1 MSNRRRRQK
10 RAELRNLVLGGVLA
24 VSTATTA
31 SAQNPTGGNVVAGAA
46 TISNAGSTLNVNA
59 STDRAVI
66 NWQSFSIGQG
76 NTANFNLPSASSA
89 VLNRVTT
96 PNTPS
101 AIHGAL
107 NSNGNV
113 FLVNP
118 SGVLVG
124 PSGVINTNGFTA
136 STFDIG
142 TKDFMNG
149 GPMTFRGS
157 STADIVNQGTINTG
171 SGGAHFIANQFNNSG
186 TINSLGGSVTV
197 GSGQSV
203 TYSNGVTHVEADMAT
218 LQNGYSE
225 TASLINNTGTIRA
238 TGAVMAGGEVYLT
251 NPGGKVFNSGTIAAS
266 QSVSVNTG
274 QLNHIGTIDTSGTTG
289 GSVTV
294 TSNDALVQGRIDA
307 SGTQSGGDVQ
317 IQSNTVDQYAAIDAS
332 SDAGTGGNVQIET
345 TNAYTATIAGDID
358 VSGADG
364 GSIAITGPGRI
375 VTSATLD
382 ATGATGN
389 GGSIDVS
396 SSTKTSMLGATF
408 DASGA
413 VDGGTIRV
421 GGEYQGGRDLTTDEL
436 ANSGQTLISPGS
448 QIIATGESGQGGT
461 AIVWSDERTQFY
473 GGVDVSGSGA
483 DGTGGFV
490 ELSSAGL
497 LKYQITDEVQTGGGT
512 VLLDPKNGVIVD
524 TAPSGMDMITFSLLG
539 SGDTFLDAF
548 DRFGVSVG
556 LNSAGDRLAVGAIG
570 DDGGSVLKGES
581 GAVYL
586 FDLDTNSVL
595 DSVSLAQILRDG
607 AALSSGG
614 TLELEA
620 GDRFGSAVDFD
631 GPGGILAVG
640 ASRDDFLG
648 FDQSNSLLDDTGAVY
663 LFQLSTTDL
672 SQAPELPIV
681 IRDGIPLVGGG
692 VFDLRAN
699 ESNSINAQLGG
710 DLFGT
715 SVALDEDGNR
725 LVVGANGF
733 TNSFV
738 YLFEINPTNLA
749 AAPNLAQRLGS
760 DTLSTLGDLDAAGFG
775 ESVALNA
782 SGSIL
787 AVGAPELN
795 NRAGGVYLFNLI
807 SQNFGQP
814 ARFRQLVEN
823 GPGGPVSVGQ
833 AEFGSGVALNAVGDL
848 LGVGAENLGFLNG
861 GVFGFQLNPS
871 DLTVT
876 PNLLIQVSDG
886 VQIGDT
892 TIEIGVESYGAD
904 IALDAA
910 GTRVV
915 VGAPGFDGDNR
926 VAQDS
931 GAVSL
936 FDLEFTGTTFR
947 YEGRRLSTDAI
958 STTMPDVSGLGLA
971 VELGSNKTQLAVSS
985 LGPEFGDE
993 FGQVHFFLLDE
1004 DNLNTVPTLVTTLRN
1019 GVGIDTPVGLETL
1032 QLDDQDMFGSS
1043 ISIADNG
1050 NLLAIGAAGDDGV
1063 GNMDMN
1069 SGAIYLFEVDQTDP
1083 VVPLSLPQV
1092 IRNQQSLSG
1101 GQTLM
1106 LGDNSGFGGAIA
1118 LTEDG
1123 QRLAAGA
1130 SGDSKVFLFEFGAG
1144 GFMGP
1149 ATLAQTIQ
1157 DGTTLADTT
1166 TLDIP
1171 FSPIGYGLDVNSDG
1185 SRLAVGERNG
1195 AGGGVYLFELNAND
1209 WSQTPDLAQELRRGV
1224 TLADGS
1230 TLSLVAGGEFGRGI
1244 SFNDAGDRLAVG
1256 QPSDFNLNSVFLF
1269 ELDTNDLS
1277 VTADLKQVIRNDTP
1291 LASGDTFQG
1300 GDSTFGQSVSLDGSG
1315 DRLAVGNPDRNRF
1328 HLFDFGGGGFEQ
1340 TVNLAQ
1346 SISNDSPLGG
1356 LVELPAFSG
1365 FGGAVALNGT
1375 GERLAVESNR
1385 SIYLFDVDTT
1395 LASDPVLGQV
1405 LRSGSG
1411 LSDGRI
1417 LDIDL
1422 SDSDFGNSL
1431 ALNGAGDI
1439 LAVGDPEDRG
1449 AVFLFSLDRDD
1460 LSVASSLDQY
1470 LSDFTGPTELDL
1482 DFNDRFGFSV
1492 DLNLVGDRLAVGA
1505 IGDQGITNNSGFQT
1519 GAVYLFDL
1527 NTDDLSET
1535 PEFRAV
1541 IQDGAITGFGLQGAM
1556 DPSVVTQIQ
1565 LDAGDRFGSSVAL
1578 TDEGSYLLVGAP
1590 GDDGINNMST
1600 DAGNVYAFRVPPVD
1614 APTVTTFDQLYSMTE
1629 QSALVGSEFV
1639 VEAGD
1644 QFGTSLSFAG
1654 PGFFPGG
1661 VGTDVLGQINGHAL
1675 AVGAPGDDGA
1685 TNGQQ
1690 DTGAVWLFAANTLDP
1705 EVAGGEGSFEGGS
1718 PLNFFDV
1725 LRFPELDGIGGAVDL
1740 SRNGQLLAIGAEFDS
1755 LPSPGDAGVRPS
1767 VGSVSLIGFGGGGES
1782 FPLTGDLAFSDFP
1795 ADTTFIDPDD
1805 IVAILNAGNDL
1816 VLQFSNDLEI
1826 RSDITT
1832 AMMGVGTLTIQTGRS
1847 INVLPG
1853 TGINIGDGSLNLEI
1867 NSTSALTSQT
1877 DPGSPQLRLEDV
1889 SITASGEDSIVRLY
1903 ADEFEDFFVSDEDPF
1918 IHLSNSEITATEIQ
1932 IGTENY
1938 AFNDDK
1944 SFLAD
1949 QRILIDRG
1957 SRLAGELVSLRASNN
1972 LSGIGIEILGASTEL
1987 VATEALELNSIGGIR
2002 LADGATLR
2010 GSGNG
2015 IVGLGLL
2022 QLPSDA
2028 PLQDLIDSGD
2038 ALVMNNASILT
2049 ENGDVLFEFV
2059 SEDIIAEGENAT
2071 TISDDPKVQR
2081 NFATLVDSQIV
2092 AGGEGS
2098 AQLLQ
2103 AGDDG
2108 YSFDLTNS
2116 TLEGKNVLIA
2126 LNALRF
2132 SPDAGFSTFRL
2143 SDGSQVNTAPDGELR
2158 VFLPQQDGVQVDASS
2173 SLNGVFGDQ
2182 LFNANANL
2190 NQSQGLGE
2198 IIGQFSIDVEYLGVP
2213 DANYAFYLATT
2224 DLGPGLFFTAN
2235 DGQSTYGQTPV
2246 DPGLSITRGVLHEG
2260 DSLQSIGVGTDFD
2273 LTQFSDA
2280 GTYTINVEATDLDPK
2295 YRLLGTASGTFTIL
2309 PADLVVTG
2317 GTYTKTYGDTF
2328 VFPDNDFT
2336 VEGLVNGEM
2345 IGPVQWLSLGTRPD
2359 ADVMETPYAVGLS
2372 VSGQGTFNPLNY
2384 NISFSNGGLTVIPA
2398 DLVVNPLS
2406 QQKTY
2411 GDSMLDRTRFEAIGL
2426 KNGETIQQVSF
2437 SSPGI
2442 AATANVG
2449 SYDLAASG
2457 IAAAGNGFDANNY
2470 NIELGS
2476 LSGGLMV
2483 TPAPLQISADDQL
2496 KLIGTEFVFDG
2507 TEFTVSGLKNSDT
2520 VSQVDL
2526 ASEGAPA
2533 EAELGQYVI
2542 TAMNPVGNLDLG
2554 NYDVTLNNGV
2564 FTVRDE
2570 IPLPNAVIRTDNLV
2584 YDQFGRYIDFAKSIN
2599 VLTPNNPGTISL
2611 GQAPATMPAIDG
2623 QESDEIVSASEESS
2637 GEVYLR
2643 NEIRNSS
2650 RDSL

>member
-1 MSNRRRRQK
+1 MSNQRRRQK

-24 VSTATTA
+24 VNMATTA

-46 TISNAGSTLNVNA
+46 TISTAGSTLNVNA

-142 TKDFMNG
+142 NQDFMNG

-225 TASLINNTGTIRA
+225 TASLINNSGAIRA

-251 NPGGKVFNSGTIAAS
+251 NPGGKVLNSGTIAAS
-266 QSVSVNTG
+266 QSVSINTG
-274 QLNHIGTIDTSGTTG
+274 QLNHLGTMDVSGTSGGTV
-289 GSVTV
+289 SV
-294 TSNDALVQGRIDA
+294 TSNDALIQGRIVA
-307 SGTQSGGDVQ
+307 GGTQSGGTVQ
-317 IQSNTVDQYAAIDAS
+317 IQSTTVDQYAAIDAS
-332 SDAGTGGNVQIET
+332 STSGQGGEVAIET
-345 TNAYTATIAGDID
+345 TAAYTATTAGDID

-375 VTSATLD
+375 VTSAQID
-382 ATGATGN
+382 ATGSNGN
-389 GGSIDVS
+389 GGTIDVS
-396 SSTKTSMLGATF
+396 SSSKTSMLGATF
-408 DASGA
+408 DASGS

-421 GGEYQGGRDLTTDEL
+421 GGEFQGGRDLSIDEL

-448 QIIATGESGQGGT
+448 QIIATGGSGNGGT
-461 AIVWSDERTQFY
+461 AIVWSDDRTQFY

-483 DGTGGFV
+483 DATGGFV
-490 ELSSAGL
+490 ELSSSGL
-497 LKYQITDEVQTGGGT
+497 LEYQTTDQVQTGGGT

-524 TAPSGMDMITFSLLG
+524 TAPSGMSMITFSLLG

-586 FDLDTNSVL
+586 FDVDIDSVL

-607 AALSSGG
+607 AALSGGG

-620 GDRFGSAVDFD
+620 NDRFGSAVDFD

-663 LFQLSTTDL
+663 LFQLSTNDL

-681 IRDGIPLVGGG
+681 IRDGTPLVGGG

-699 ESNSINAQLGG
+699 ESNSNNTQLGG

-725 LVVGANGF
+725 LAVGANGF

-760 DTLSTLGDLDAAGFG
+760 DTLTTLGGLDAAGFG

-814 ARFRQLVEN
+814 AQFRQLVEN

-848 LGVGAENLGFLNG
+848 LGVGAENLGFLSG

-871 DLTVT
+871 DLSVA
-876 PNLLIQVSDG
+876 PNLLVQVSDG
-886 VQIGDT
+886 IQIGDT
-892 TIEIGVESYGAD
+892 TIEIGLESYGAD
-904 IALDAA
+904 IAVDAA

-936 FDLEFTGTTFR
+936 FDLEFTGTSFR

-958 STTMPDVSGLGLA
+958 SNTMPDVQGLGLA

-1004 DNLNTVPTLVTTLRN
+1004 DNLNAVPTLVTTLRN

-1069 SGAIYLFEVDQTDP
+1069 SGAIYLFEVDQSDP

-1130 SGDSKVFLFEFGAG
+1130 SGDAKVFLFEFGAG

-1157 DGTTLADTT
+1157 DGTTLADTS

-1171 FSPIGYGLDVNSDG
+1171 FSPIGYGLDVNADG

-1195 AGGGVYLFELNAND
+1195 AGGGVYLFEMNPND
-1209 WSQTPDLAQELRRGV
+1209 WSQSPDLAQELRRGV

-1269 ELDTNDLS
+1269 ELDTNDLG

-1300 GDSTFGQSVSLDGSG
+1300 GNSTFGQSVSLDGSG

-1356 LVELPAFSG
+1356 LVELPALSG
-1365 FGGAVALNGT
+1365 FGGAVALNAT

-1385 SIYLFDVDTT
+1385 SIYLFDVDTS
-1395 LASDPVLGQV
+1395 LASDPMLGQV

-1411 LSDGRI
+1411 LSDGTI

-1449 AVFLFSLDRDD
+1449 AVFLFQLDETD
-1460 LSVASSLDQY
+1460 LSQLPSLELFLTDT
-1470 LSDFTGPTELDL
+1470 FGAPVELDL
-1482 DFNDRFGFSV
+1482 GFTDRFGFSV
-1492 DLNLVGDRLAVGA
+1492 DLNDAGNRLAVGA
-1505 IGDQGITNNSGFQT
+1505 IGDEGASDLSGNST
-1519 GAVYLFDL
+1519 GAAYVFDL
-1527 NTDDLSET
+1527 DPDNLSQMPT
-1535 PEFRAV
+1535 FRAL
-1541 IQDGAITGFGLQGAM
+1541 IQDGATSGIGQVVDM
-1556 DPSVVTQIQ
+1556 DPVD
-1565 LDAGDRFGSSVAL
+1565 LFGFSVAL
-1578 TDEGSYLLVGAP
+1578 TNDGNHLIVGAP
-1590 GDDGINNMST
+1590 GDDGVSNLSVDM
-1600 DAGNVYAFRVPPVD
+1600 GNVYVYRVPAVGVPSSE
-1614 APTVTTFDQLYSMTE
+1614 TFD
-1629 QSALVGSEFV
+1629 LVFDFAGSQNLIGPEFAI
-1639 VEAGD
+1639 EAGD
-1644 QFGTSLSFAG
+1644 RFGASVAFAG
-1654 PGFFPGG
+1654 PGDFFADTAGNNIF
-1661 VGTDVLGQINGHAL
+1661 GQIDGHGL
-1675 AVGAPGDDGA
+1675 AVGATGDDGA
-1685 TNGQQ
+1685 FNNSPDSGAIYLFAEAAFNGVD
-1690 DTGAVWLFAANTLDP
+1690 DTGFEN
-1705 EVAGGEGSFEGGS
+1705 GG
-1718 PLNFFDV
+1718 LTTFFDV
-1725 LRFPELDGIGGAVDL
+1725 LRFPGSDALGSAVSLNSGGT
-1740 SRNGQLLAIGAEFDS
+1740 LLAVGNQADSIGTNDIR
-1755 LPSPGDAGVRPS
+1755 AG
-1767 VGSVSLIGFGGGGES
+1767 VGSVSLISFGSSSGFS
-1782 FPLTGDLAFSDFP
+1782 LTGDLAFSDFP

-1805 IVAILNAGNDL
+1805 IVAILNAGSDL

-1832 AMMGVGTLTIQTGRS
+1832 AMTGVGTLTVQTGRS

-1853 TGINIGDGSLNLEI
+1853 TDINLGDGSLNLQF
-1867 NSTSALTSQT
+1867 NSADARASQI
-1877 DPGSPQLRLEDV
+1877 DPGSPTLRLNDV
-1889 SITASGEDSIVRLY
+1889 SITATGENSLVKLS
-1903 ADEFEDFFVSDEDPF
+1903 ADEFDDFWTSDKDPL
-1918 IHLSNSEITATEIQ
+1918 IHLTGSTINAPEIQ
-1932 IGTENY
+1932 IGDSQ
-1938 AFNDDK
+1938 AFID
-1944 SFLAD
+1944 D
-1949 QRILIDRG
+1949 QRILIDGGTVLSG
-1957 SRLAGELVSLRASNN
+1957 SEVLLRASNN
-1972 LSGIGIEILGASTEL
+1972 TSGIGIEITGPGTEL
-1987 VATEALELNSIGGIR
+1987 NATQELSLVTIGGIR
-2002 LADGATLR
+2002 LADGALLQGLEDGEVLFGGFQFPNDPTFDGLIQSGDSIFVENASIR
-2010 GSGNG
+2010 SENGLIAIELANAQALSGN
-2015 IVGLGLL
+2015 VLGTDGPPVQRNTL
-2022 QLPSDA
+2022 S
-2028 PLQDLIDSGD
+2028 LIDS
-2038 ALVMNNASILT
+2038 
-2049 ENGDVLFEFV
+2049 E
-2059 SEDIIAEGENAT
+2059 
-2071 TISDDPKVQR
+2071 
-2081 NFATLVDSQIV
+2081 IV
-2092 AGGEGS
+2092 AGGMGS
-2098 AQLLQ
+2098 VALGQV
-2103 AGDDG
+2103 GDDAYQVNLSG
-2108 YSFDLTNS
+2108 S
-2116 TLEGKNVLIA
+2116 TISGQNVLIVVNGYA
-2126 LNALRF
+2126 
-2132 SPDAGFSTFRL
+2132 FSTL
-2143 SDGSQVNTAPDGELR
+2143 AGVSTVNLKDQSQINTAPDGELR
-2158 VFLPQQDGVQVDASS
+2158 IFLTQQVGVMVDATS
-2173 SLNGVFGDQ
+2173 SLNGIAGNDLLDGEGNLINSLGIGEFIGENPPLPLEGD
-2182 LFNANANL
+2182 
-2190 NQSQGLGE
+2190 
-2198 IIGQFSIDVEYLGVP
+2198 YLGTA
-2213 DANYAFYLATT
+2213 DANVAFYLASI
-2224 DLGPGLFFTAN
+2224 DLTPGLFFTAN
-2235 DGQSTYGQTPV
+2235 DGSSTYGQTPI
-2246 DPGLSITRGVLHEG
+2246 DPGLSITRGVLQEG
-2260 DSLQSIGVGTDFD
+2260 DTLQSIGVGTDFD

-2280 GTYTINVEATDLDPK
+2280 GTYTINVDASDLDPA

-2359 ADVMETPYAVGLS
+2359 ADVMDTPYAVGLN

-2384 NISFSNGGLTVIPA
+2384 NISFTNGGLTVVPA
-2398 DLVVNPLS
+2398 DLIVNPLS

-2411 GDSMLDRTRFEAIGL
+2411 GDSMLDRTRFRAVGL

-2442 AATANVG
+2442 AATADVG
-2449 SYDLAASG
+2449 GYDLAASG
-2457 IAAAGNGFDANNY
+2457 IAATGNGFDANNY

-2476 LSGGLMV
+2476 FSGGLTV
-2483 TPAPLQISADDQL
+2483 TPAPLLISPNNQS
-2496 KLIGTEFVFDG
+2496 KLIGTQFVFNG
-2507 TEFTVSGLKNSDT
+2507 TEFTVSGLKNADT
-2520 VSQVDL
+2520 LSRVDL
-2526 ASEGAPA
+2526 ASDGAPA
-2533 EAELGQYVI
+2533 DAELGQYVI
-2542 TAMNPVGNLDLG
+2542 TAMNPMGNLNLG
-2554 NYDVTLNNGV
+2554 NYDVSINNGV

-2570 IPLPNAVIRTDNLV
+2570 IPLPDAVIRTDNLV
-2584 YDQFGRYIDFAKSIN
+2584 YDQFGRYIDFANTIDA
-2599 VLTPNNPGTISL
+2599 LTPMNIGVVRQGTSQL
-2611 GQAPATMPAIDG
+2611 PPAEEETFNDFV
-2623 QESDEIVSASEESS
+2623 STTDEAT

-2650 RDSL
+2650 RNAQ

>member
-1 MSNRRRRQK
+1 MSQRRRRQK
-10 RAELRNLVLGGVLA
+10 RAELRNLLLGGVLA

-31 SAQNPTGGNVVAGAA
+31 SAQNPTGGTVVAGAA

-124 PSGVINTNGFTA
+124 PNGVINTNGFTA

-142 TKDFMNG
+142 NQDFMNG

-171 SGGAHFIANQFNNSG
+171 SGGAHFIANQFSNSG

-197 GSGQSV
+197 GSGRSV

-345 TNAYTATIAGDID
+345 TTAYTATTAGDID
-358 VSGADG
+358 VSGTDG

-389 GGSIDVS
+389 GGTIDVS
-396 SSTKTSMLGATF
+396 SSTKTSMLGTTF
-408 DASGA
+408 DASGSI
-413 VDGGTIRV
+413 DGGMIRV

-461 AIVWSDERTQFY
+461 AIVWSDDRTQFY

-497 LKYQITDEVQTGGGT
+497 LQYQTTDEVQTGGGT

-539 SGDTFLDAF
+539 SGETFLDAF

-607 AALSSGG
+607 AALSGGG

-620 GDRFGSAVDFD
+620 DDRFGSAVDFD

-648 FDQSNSLLDDTGAVY
+648 FDQSLSLLDDTGAVY

-681 IRDGIPLVGGG
+681 IRDGTPLVGGG

-725 LVVGANGF
+725 LAVGANGF

-760 DTLSTLGDLDAAGFG
+760 DTLTTLGDLDAAGFG

-871 DLTVT
+871 DLTVA
-876 PNLLIQVSDG
+876 PNLLVQVSDG

-892 TIEIGVESYGAD
+892 TIEIGNESYGAD

-931 GAVSL
+931 GSVSL
-936 FDLEFTGTTFR
+936 FDLEFTGTSFR

-1106 LGDNSGFGGAIA
+1106 LGNNSGFGGAIA

-1149 ATLAQTIQ
+1149 ATLAQTIA

-1171 FSPIGYGLDVNSDG
+1171 FSPIGYGLDVNADG

-1195 AGGGVYLFELNAND
+1195 AGGGVYLFELNPND
-1209 WSQTPDLAQELRRGV
+1209 WSQAPDLAQELRRGV

-1300 GDSTFGQSVSLDGSG
+1300 GNSTFGQSVSLDGSG

-1411 LSDGRI
+1411 LSDGTI
-1417 LDIDL
+1417 LNIDL

-1449 AVFLFSLDRDD
+1449 AVFLFQLDETD
-1460 LSVASSLDQY
+1460 LSQLPSLELFLTDT
-1470 LSDFTGPTELDL
+1470 FGAPVELDL
-1482 DFNDRFGFSV
+1482 GFTDRFGFSV
-1492 DLNLVGDRLAVGA
+1492 DLNDAGNRLAVGA
-1505 IGDQGITNNSGFQT
+1505 IGDQGASDLSGNST
-1519 GAVYLFDL
+1519 GAAYVFDL
-1527 NTDDLSET
+1527 DPDNLSQMPT
-1535 PEFRAV
+1535 FRAL
-1541 IQDGAITGFGLQGAM
+1541 IQDGATSGMGQVVDLDPVDLFGF
-1556 DPSVVTQIQ
+1556 
-1565 LDAGDRFGSSVAL
+1565 SVAL
-1578 TDEGSYLLVGAP
+1578 TNDGNHLIVGAP
-1590 GDDGINNMST
+1590 GDDGVGNLSM
-1600 DAGNVYAFRVPPVD
+1600 DAGNVYVYRVPAVGVPSSD
-1614 APTVTTFDQLYSMTE
+1614 TFDL
-1629 QSALVGSEFV
+1629 AFDFAGSQNLIGPEFAI
-1639 VEAGD
+1639 EAGD
-1644 QFGTSLSFAG
+1644 RFGASVAFAG
-1654 PGFFPGG
+1654 PGDFFAD
-1661 VGTDVLGQINGHAL
+1661 TANNNIFGQIDGHGL
-1675 AVGAPGDDGA
+1675 AVGATGDDGA
-1685 TNGQQ
+1685 FNNSPDSGAIYLFAEAAFNGVD
-1690 DTGAVWLFAANTLDP
+1690 DTGFEN
-1705 EVAGGEGSFEGGS
+1705 GG
-1718 PLNFFDV
+1718 LTTFFDV
-1725 LRFPELDGIGGAVDL
+1725 LRFPGSDALGSAVSLNSGGT
-1740 SRNGQLLAIGAEFDS
+1740 LLAVGNQADSIGTNDIR
-1755 LPSPGDAGVRPS
+1755 AG
-1767 VGSVSLIGFGGGGES
+1767 VGSVSLISFGSSSGFS
-1782 FPLTGDLAFSDFP
+1782 LTGNLAFSDFP

-1826 RSDITT
+1826 RSDFST
-1832 AMMGVGTLTIQTGRS
+1832 AATGVGTLTLQSGRN
-1847 INVLPG
+1847 ITLTPG
-1853 TGINIGDGSLNLEI
+1853 TDLFIGDGSLMLEF
-1867 NSTSALTSQT
+1867 NSQSAIPGQR
-1877 DPGSPQLRLEDV
+1877 DPGDPTLRLDTV
-1889 SITASGEDSIVRLY
+1889 SILASGDDSRIQLLPGESEDALLADSDPLVHISDSI
-1903 ADEFEDFFVSDEDPF
+1903 
-1918 IHLSNSEITATEIQ
+1918 
-1932 IGTENY
+1932 IGANEVIIGVTN
-1938 AFNDDK
+1938 APAANQRVVIDDD
-1944 SFLAD
+1944 SL
-1949 QRILIDRG
+1949 
-1957 SRLAGELVSLRASNN
+1957 LAGNRVIVRGTNSSR
-1972 LSGIGIEILGASTEL
+1972 GIGIDISGMGTEL
-1987 VATEALELNSIGGIR
+1987 VASEELSLAAIGGISIS
-2002 LADGATLR
+2002 DGAKLT
-2010 GSGNG
+2010 GTENASIGIGNILLGNDPEFDVFRTAGDG
-2015 IVGLGLL
+2015 ISIDGGLL
-2022 QLPSDA
+2022 QTANGDIGIEAVSLEIITTPSVGA
-2028 PLQDLIDSGD
+2028 PVISDGPKFERDSLRMTNSEIIAGGSGD
-2038 ALVMNNASILT
+2038 VQIIQSGEDAYLLSLSESTISGLNTTIVMNGLAFSPRSGASTVSLQNQSQINSAA
-2049 ENGDVLFEFV
+2049 NGELRIYLPQQSGV
-2059 SEDIIAEGENAT
+2059 S
-2071 TISDDPKVQR
+2071 
-2081 NFATLVDSQIV
+2081 VDSSSSFNGV
-2092 AGGEGS
+2092 AGGN
-2098 AQLLQ
+2098 LLDSNGNLINSVGVGEFIGEQ
-2103 AGDDG
+2103 ATFP
-2108 YSFDLTNS
+2108 FD
-2116 TLEGKNVLIA
+2116 A
-2126 LNALRF
+2126 
-2132 SPDAGFSTFRL
+2132 D
-2143 SDGSQVNTAPDGELR
+2143 
-2158 VFLPQQDGVQVDASS
+2158 
-2173 SLNGVFGDQ
+2173 
-2182 LFNANANL
+2182 
-2190 NQSQGLGE
+2190 
-2198 IIGQFSIDVEYLGVP
+2198 YLGNP
-2213 DANYAFYLATT
+2213 QANVAFYLASI
-2224 DLGPGLFFTAN
+2224 DLTPGLFFTAN
-2235 DGQSTYGQTPV
+2235 DGQSTYGQTPI
-2246 DPGLSITRGVLHEG
+2246 DPGLSITRGVLQEG
-2260 DSLQSIGVGTDFD
+2260 DTLQSIGVGTDFN

-2359 ADVMETPYAVGLS
+2359 ADVMDTPYAVGLN
-2372 VSGQGTFNPLNY
+2372 VRGQGTFNPLNY
-2384 NISFSNGGLTVIPA
+2384 NISFSNGGLTVVPA

-2437 SSPGI
+2437 TSPGI

-2483 TPAPLQISADDQL
+2483 TPAPLLISANNQS
-2496 KLIGTEFVFDG
+2496 KLIGVEFVFNG
-2507 TEFTVSGLKNSDT
+2507 SEFTAFGLKNADT
-2520 VSQVDL
+2520 IDQVDL
-2526 ASEGAPA
+2526 ASEGTFAD
-2533 EAELGQYVI
+2533 AELGQYPI
-2542 TAMNPVGNLDLG
+2542 IAMNPMGDLDLG
-2554 NYDVTLNNGV
+2554 NYDVTINNGV

-2570 IPLPNAVIRTDNLV
+2570 IPLPEVGIRTDDLV
-2584 YDQFGRYIDFAKSIN
+2584 YDQFGRYIDFAN
-2599 VLTPNNPGTISL
+2599 TVDMLTPTNVGTINL
-2611 GQAPATMPAIDG
+2611 GPSPFSANEGDDSDDATQA
-2623 QESDEIVSASEESS
+2623 DEPS
-2637 GEVYLR
+2637 GDVYLP
-2643 NEIRNSS
+2643 NAIRNSS
-2650 RDSL
+2650 RD

>member
-1 MSNRRRRQK
+1 M
-10 RAELRNLVLGGVLA
+10 
-24 VSTATTA
+24 
-31 SAQNPTGGNVVAGAA
+31 
-46 TISNAGSTLNVNA
+46 
-59 STDRAVI
+59 
-66 NWQSFSIGQG
+66 
-76 NTANFNLPSASSA
+76 
-89 VLNRVTT
+89 
-96 PNTPS
+96 
-101 AIHGAL
+101 
-107 NSNGNV
+107 
-113 FLVNP
+113 
-118 SGVLVG
+118 
-124 PSGVINTNGFTA
+124 
-136 STFDIG
+136 
-142 TKDFMNG
+142 
-149 GPMTFRGS
+149 
-157 STADIVNQGTINTG
+157 
-171 SGGAHFIANQFNNSG
+171 
-186 TINSLGGSVTV
+186 
-197 GSGQSV
+197 
-203 TYSNGVTHVEADMAT
+203 
-218 LQNGYSE
+218 
-225 TASLINNTGTIRA
+225 
-238 TGAVMAGGEVYLT
+238 
-251 NPGGKVFNSGTIAAS
+251 
-266 QSVSVNTG
+266 
-274 QLNHIGTIDTSGTTG
+274 
-289 GSVTV
+289 
-294 TSNDALVQGRIDA
+294 
-307 SGTQSGGDVQ
+307 
-317 IQSNTVDQYAAIDAS
+317 
-332 SDAGTGGNVQIET
+332 
-345 TNAYTATIAGDID
+345 
-358 VSGADG
+358 
-364 GSIAITGPGRI
+364 
-375 VTSATLD
+375 
-382 ATGATGN
+382 
-389 GGSIDVS
+389 
-396 SSTKTSMLGATF
+396 
-408 DASGA
+408 
-413 VDGGTIRV
+413 
-421 GGEYQGGRDLTTDEL
+421 
-436 ANSGQTLISPGS
+436 
-448 QIIATGESGQGGT
+448 
-461 AIVWSDERTQFY
+461 
-473 GGVDVSGSGA
+473 
-483 DGTGGFV
+483 
-490 ELSSAGL
+490 
-497 LKYQITDEVQTGGGT
+497 
-512 VLLDPKNGVIVD
+512 LDPKNGVIVD
-524 TAPSGMDMITFSLLG
+524 TAPSGMSMITFSLLG

-548 DRFGVSVG
+548 DRFGFSVG
-556 LNSAGDRLAVGAIG
+556 LNGAGDRLAVGATG
-570 DDGGSVLKGES
+570 DDGASVIKES
-581 GAVYL
+581 AGAVYL
-586 FDLDTNSVL
+586 FDLDIDSVL

-607 AALSSGG
+607 AALSGGG

-620 GDRFGSAVDFD
+620 DDRFGSAVDFD

-681 IRDGIPLVGGG
+681 IRDGTPLVGGG

-725 LVVGANGF
+725 LAVGANGF
-733 TNSFV
+733 NNSFV

-749 AAPNLAQRLGS
+749 AAPNIAQRLGS
-760 DTLSTLGDLDAAGFG
+760 DTLTTLGDLDAVGFG

-814 ARFRQLVEN
+814 AQFRQLVEN

-848 LGVGAENLGFLNG
+848 LGVGAENLGFLSG
-861 GVFGFQLNPS
+861 GAFGFQLNPS
-871 DLTVT
+871 DLSVA
-876 PNLLIQVSDG
+876 PNLLVQVSNG
-886 VQIGDT
+886 VEIGNT
-892 TIEIGVESYGAD
+892 TIEIGLESYGAD
-904 IALDAA
+904 IAVDAA

-936 FDLEFTGTTFR
+936 FDLEFTGTSFR

-971 VELGSNKTQLAVSS
+971 VELGSNKTQFAVSS

-1004 DNLNTVPTLVTTLRN
+1004 NNLNAVPTLVTTLRN

-1092 IRNQQSLSG
+1092 IRNQQSLSS

-1106 LGDNSGFGGAIA
+1106 LGNNSGFGGAIA

-1123 QRLAAGA
+1123 QRLAVGA

-1144 GFMGP
+1144 GFIGP
-1149 ATLAQTIQ
+1149 ATLAQTIE

-1171 FSPIGYGLDVNSDG
+1171 FSPIGYGLDVNADG

-1195 AGGGVYLFELNAND
+1195 AGGGVYLFEMNPND
-1209 WSQTPDLAQELRRGV
+1209 WSQAPDLDQELRRGV
-1224 TLADGS
+1224 TLADNS

-1244 SFNDAGDRLAVG
+1244 SFNDTGDRLAVG

-1269 ELDTNDLS
+1269 ELNTNDLS

-1300 GDSTFGQSVSLDGSG
+1300 GNSTFGQSVSLDGSG

-1411 LSDGRI
+1411 LSDGTI

-1449 AVFLFSLDRDD
+1449 AVFLFQLDETD
-1460 LSVASSLDQY
+1460 LSQLPSLELFLTDT
-1470 LSDFTGPTELDL
+1470 FGAPVELDL
-1482 DFNDRFGFSV
+1482 GSTDRFGFSV
-1492 DLNLVGDRLAVGA
+1492 DLNDAGNRLAVGA
-1505 IGDQGITNNSGFQT
+1505 IGDQGASDFSGNSA
-1519 GAVYLFDL
+1519 GAAYVFDL
-1527 NTDDLSET
+1527 DPNNLSQVPT
-1535 PEFRAV
+1535 FRAL
-1541 IQDGAITGFGLQGAM
+1541 IQDGATSGMGQIVDLDPVDLFGF
-1556 DPSVVTQIQ
+1556 
-1565 LDAGDRFGSSVAL
+1565 SVAL
-1578 TDEGSYLLVGAP
+1578 TNDGNHLIVGAP
-1590 GDDGINNMST
+1590 GDDGVGNLSM
-1600 DAGNVYAFRVPPVD
+1600 DAGNVYVYRVPAVGVPSSD
-1614 APTVTTFDQLYSMTE
+1614 TFDL
-1629 QSALVGSEFV
+1629 AFDFAGSQNLIGPEFAI
-1639 VEAGD
+1639 EAGD
-1644 QFGTSLSFAG
+1644 RFGASVAFAG
-1654 PGFFPGG
+1654 PGDFFADTAGNNIF
-1661 VGTDVLGQINGHAL
+1661 GQIDGHGL
-1675 AVGAPGDDGA
+1675 AVGATGDDGA
-1685 TNGQQ
+1685 FNNSPDSGAIYLFAEAAFNGVD
-1690 DTGAVWLFAANTLDP
+1690 DTGFEN
-1705 EVAGGEGSFEGGS
+1705 GG
-1718 PLNFFDV
+1718 LTTFFDV
-1725 LRFPELDGIGGAVDL
+1725 LRFPGSDALGSAVSLNSGGT
-1740 SRNGQLLAIGAEFDS
+1740 LLAVGNQADSIGTNDIR
-1755 LPSPGDAGVRPS
+1755 AG
-1767 VGSVSLIGFGGGGES
+1767 VGSVSLISFGSSSG

-1795 ADTTFIDPDD
+1795 SDTTFIDPDD

-1847 INVLPG
+1847 IDVLPG
-1853 TGINIGDGSLNLEI
+1853 TGINVGDGSLNLEI
-1867 NSTSALTSQT
+1867 NSSSALTSQT

-1889 SITASGEDSIVRLY
+1889 SIAASGEDSIVRLY
-1903 ADEFEDFFVSDEDPF
+1903 ADEFEDFFVSDEDPL

-1938 AFNDDK
+1938 AFNTDK

-1957 SRLAGELVSLRASNN
+1957 SRLSGERVSLRASNN
-1972 LSGIGIEILGASTEL
+1972 LSGIGIEILGADTEL
-1987 VATEALELNSIGGIR
+1987 VATEALGLFSVGGIR

-2015 IVGLGLL
+2015 TVGLGLI
-2022 QLPSDA
+2022 QIPSDT

-2049 ENGDVLFEFV
+2049 ENRDVLFEFA
-2059 SEDIIAEGENAT
+2059 SEDIIAEGEGAT
-2071 TISDDPKVQR
+2071 TISNDLKVQR

-2098 AQLLQ
+2098 AQLFQ

-2108 YSFDLTNS
+2108 YTFDLSNS
-2116 TLEGKNVLIA
+2116 TIAGQNVLVA
-2126 LNALRF
+2126 LNGFRF

-2143 SDGSQVNTAPDGELR
+2143 SDGSQVNTALNGELR

-2173 SLNGVFGDQ
+2173 SLNGIFGDQ

-2198 IIGQFSIDVEYLGVP
+2198 IIGQPFPDTEYLGVP
-2213 DANYAFYLATT
+2213 GANYAFYLATT

-2235 DGQSTYGQTPV
+2235 DGRSTYGQTPI
-2246 DPGLSITRGVLHEG
+2246 DPGLSITRGVLQEG
-2260 DSLQSIGVGTDFD
+2260 DTLQSIGVGTDFD
-2273 LTQFSDA
+2273 LNQFSDA
-2280 GTYTINVEATDLDPK
+2280 GTYMINVDASDLDPS

-2317 GTYTKTYGDTF
+2317 GTYSKTYGDTF

-2345 IGPVQWLSLGTRPD
+2345 IGPVQWLSLGALPD
-2359 ADVMETPYAVGLS
+2359 ADVMDTPYAVGLS
-2372 VSGQGTFNPLNY
+2372 VSGQGAFNPLNY
-2384 NISFSNGGLTVIPA
+2384 NISFSNGGLTVVPA

-2437 SSPGI
+2437 NSPGI

-2449 SYDLAASG
+2449 GYDLAASG
-2457 IAAAGNGFDANNY
+2457 ITAAGNGFDANNY
-2470 NIELGS
+2470 NIDFGS

-2483 TPAPLQISADDQL
+2483 APAPLLISANNQS
-2496 KLIGTEFVFDG
+2496 KLIGADFVFNG
-2507 TEFTVSGLKNSDT
+2507 TEFTVSGLKNADS
-2520 VSQVDL
+2520 VNRVDL
-2526 ASEGAPA
+2526 ASDGAPA
-2533 EAELGQYVI
+2533 DAELGQYVI
-2542 TAMNPVGNLDLG
+2542 TAMNPMGDLDLG
-2554 NYDVTLNNGV
+2554 NYDVSINNGV

-2570 IPLPNAVIRTDNLV
+2570 IPLPEAVIQTDNLV
-2584 YDQFGRYIDFAKSIN
+2584 YDQFGRYIDFAN
-2599 VLTPNNPGTISL
+2599 TLHALTPVNVGEVRQGLSPL
-2611 GQAPATMPAIDG
+2611 PPV
-2623 QESDEIVSASEESS
+2623 EDETADDLVSTTDEAS
-2637 GEVYLR
+2637 GDVYLR
-2643 NEIRNSS
+2643 NEIRNSG
-2650 RDSL
+2650 RDAR